1 MADVQALGTQV
12 QAALSILELCNHRDT
27 IRSRGNGPAVCSKCC
42 DRAREALKLA
52 VKMAENA
59 GWRPPSAF

>member
-1 MADVQALGTQV
+1 MADVQALGSQV
-12 QAALSILELCNHRDT
+12 QAALTILECCNHRDAGRT
-27 IRSRGNGPAVCSKCC
+27 RGNGPAVCASCC
-42 DRAREALKLA
+42 DRARATLKLA